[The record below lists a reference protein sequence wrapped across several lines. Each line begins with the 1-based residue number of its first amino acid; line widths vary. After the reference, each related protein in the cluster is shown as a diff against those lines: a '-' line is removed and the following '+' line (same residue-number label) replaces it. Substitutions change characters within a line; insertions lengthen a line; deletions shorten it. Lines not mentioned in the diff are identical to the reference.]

1 VSDSESRCRE
11 LVADSRIQIWIVVGS
26 GFQFWVIWTEQDWQ
40 KLIVND
46 VLPFG
51 IQDSFGF
58 LKLYSRF

>member
-11 LVADSRIQIWIVVGS
+11 LVADSRIQVWIVIGS
-26 GFQFWVIWTEQDWQ
+26 GFEFWVIWTEHDWQ

-46 VLPFG
+46 VLPLG

-58 LKLYSRF
+58 LKLYS